1 MMNIKIGFCR
11 IITQSGICYGE
22 ITEIFDD
29 FVLFLDYT
37 PPAVEIALNKKD
49 ILQYEQ
55 VEESDIPQYE

>member
-1 MMNIKIGFCR
+1 MTDIKKGFCK
-11 IITQSGICYGE
+11 IKTIEYIMYGE

-37 PPAVEIALNKKD
+37 PPAVEISVNKKD

-55 VEESDIPQYE
+55 IKENDIPQYE